1 MNNKSNLCRNINLP
15 SLIECPYCSQLMEE
29 ADMPDLFY
37 SDSQNTKGLNTQLKL
52 LKEIQANG
60 YNVVTC
66 GNCGQVL
73 IIKL

>member
-1 MNNKSNLCRNINLP
+1 MDKELNLCKNINSP

-37 SDSQNTKGLNTQLKL
+37 SDSQNTKELRAQLKL

-60 YNVVTC
+60 YNIVTC

-73 IIKL
+73 IVKK